1 MAFFAHPPFDPIPA
15 LARHLHETECG
26 REHDFDA
33 ADCLLARSAAEHTR
47 DDLAGGG
54 IALVPSS
61 TIEFLVRT
69 LDDLTGAAPPPPDPV
84 AQLPVGPAHALYH
97 AQVRIVSRRRDG
109 SLERSR
115 PMSRWQA
122 EILLVE
128 LNWTH
133 DRNTVSARI
142 ESEAE
147 WARRALDWA
156 GLQA

>member
-1 MAFFAHPPFDPIPA
+1 MAFFAHPPFDPIPP
-15 LARHLHETECG
+15 LARHLHEAQCG

-33 ADCLLARSAAEHTR
+33 ADCLLARSAAEEMR
-47 DDLAGGG
+47 EDLASGG
-54 IALVPSS
+54 IAVVPAS

-69 LDDLTGAAPPPPDPV
+69 VDELTGAAPPPPDPV
-84 AQLPVGPAHALYH
+84 AQMPVGPAHALYH
-97 AQVRIVSRRRDG
+97 SQVTIVRRRRDG

-122 EILLVE
+122 EVLLVD

-147 WARRALDWA
+147 WVRKTLDIA